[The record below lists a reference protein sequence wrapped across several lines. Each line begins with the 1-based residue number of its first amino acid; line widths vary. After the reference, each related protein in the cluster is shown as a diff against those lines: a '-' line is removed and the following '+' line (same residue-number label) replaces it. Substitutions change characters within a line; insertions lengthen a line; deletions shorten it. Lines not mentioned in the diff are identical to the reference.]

1 MPKKPTPQKLI
12 CPPAR
17 HRVYTMTTPIHTQ
30 IKQILIWNELCAQPK
45 KIRFNVDMFM
55 DLYLRKTFTEK
66 QVSAIENTIKK
77 WHIASYFTKKN
88 INLEDY
94 EIEIEKET
102 APVCLIR
109 L

>member
-1 MPKKPTPQKLI
+1 M
-12 CPPAR
+12 
-17 HRVYTMTTPIHTQ
+17 
-30 IKQILIWNELCAQPK
+30 
-45 KIRFNVDMFM
+45 FVDMYTHTS
-55 DLYLRKTFTEK
+55 LTEK
-66 QVSAIENTIKK
+66 QKIAIQNTIDK

-102 APVCLIR
+102 TPVCLIR

>member
-1 MPKKPTPQKLI
+1 MNQ
-12 CPPAR
+12 
-17 HRVYTMTTPIHTQ
+17 HQTQ
-30 IKQILIWNELCAQPK
+30 LKQILIWNELCAKPK
-45 KIRFNVDMFM
+45 KICFNVEKFM
-55 DLYLRKTFTEK
+55 DMYARTSLTEK
-66 QVSAIENTIKK
+66 QKIAIQNTFDK

>member
-1 MPKKPTPQKLI
+1 
-12 CPPAR
+12 
-17 HRVYTMTTPIHTQ
+17 
-30 IKQILIWNELCAQPK
+30 
-45 KIRFNVDMFM
+45 MFM

-94 EIEIEKET
+94 EIEIET
-102 APVCLIR
+102 VPVCLIR